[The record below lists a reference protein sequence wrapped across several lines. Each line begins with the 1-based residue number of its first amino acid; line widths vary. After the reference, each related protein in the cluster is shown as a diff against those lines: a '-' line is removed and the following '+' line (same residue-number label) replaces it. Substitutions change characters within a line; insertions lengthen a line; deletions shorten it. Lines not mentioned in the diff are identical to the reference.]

1 LIYGIKLFFPIF
13 LLWALS
19 LWTMKIVFR
28 DLLNAAE
35 LRASMIVTLI
45 YTAASFLSFRPQL
58 FLLTCFGA
66 ALVAQHL
73 LGGDIR
79 AKLTAFWMAVI
90 LFPPISLAVTGV
102 AGLNYLI
109 DLDHLRIAEIA
120 LLLPAAVQIL
130 FSKREARKSIW
141 WLDAAVVSYPLLCI
155 IVQFPHVTFT
165 ASIRS
170 FVEMCLDVVL
180 PYYVVTRGLRNWED
194 LNFVLKRFL
203 LACVFSASVALLEAV
218 LRRNIY
224 AELQWVY
231 GVKWS
236 LTHTLMRGGFL
247 RVESMAPNP
256 VMLAIQIGITIG
268 LWFAMTAQGLTR
280 TRTWTVLTL
289 LTLALL
295 CTWSRGPL
303 LGTMVFGLG
312 MLCLTKL
319 GPRVFGVLLVAA
331 IAGGIAA
338 KMAGLDE
345 TAIALLKEV
354 LSNSKE
360 DALTIDYR
368 SRLLDTS
375 LELIKQSPWM
385 GVPNYATYMQDLVQ
399 GEGIIDMVNTYVG
412 VALNAGVVGLAM
424 FLSPV
429 ILMTI
434 ALLRRLGAGHEHL
447 GRPQA
452 AFLRACIALMVG
464 SLVTI
469 FTTSIFERV
478 PLLML
483 LLVAA
488 PGAMIGFDPAMTRS
502 TKRSAPRFGGQRE
515 FQNAS
520 PNQYADL

>member
-1 LIYGIKLFFPIF
+1 LIYGIKLFFPIL

-35 LRASMIVTLI
+35 LRTAMIVTLI
-45 YTAASFLSFRPQL
+45 YTAVSFLSFRPQL
-58 FLLTCFGA
+58 FLLACFGA
-66 ALVAQHL
+66 VLVGQHL

-79 AKLTAFWMAVI
+79 AKLAAFWMAVI
-90 LFPPISLAVTGV
+90 LFPPLSVAVTGM

-109 DLDHLRIAEIA
+109 NLDHLRVAEIA
-120 LLLPAAVQIL
+120 LLLPAATQII
-130 FSKREARKSIW
+130 FSKREGRKSIW
-141 WLDAAVVSYPLLCI
+141 WLDVAVVSYPLLCI
-155 IVQFPHVTFT
+155 SVQFQHVTFT
-165 ASIRS
+165 TSIRS
-170 FVEMCLDVVL
+170 LVEMCLDIVL

-194 LNFVLKRFL
+194 LNFVLKRLL
-203 LACVFSASVALLEAV
+203 LACVFSASVALLEAA

-236 LTHTLMRGGFL
+236 LTHTLMRGGLL

-256 VMLAIQIGITIG
+256 VMLAIQIAVTIG
-268 LWFAMTAQGLTR
+268 LWFAMTAQGVTR
-280 TRTWTVLTL
+280 TRAWTVLL
-289 LTLALL
+289 LLLLALV

-303 LGTMVFGLG
+303 LGTLVFGLS
-312 MLCLTKL
+312 MWCLTKL

-345 TAIALLKEV
+345 PAIALLKGV
-354 LSNSKE
+354 LSNSKD

-385 GVPNYATYMQDLVQ
+385 GVPNYAAYMQDLVQ
-399 GEGIIDMVNTYVG
+399 GEGIIDLVNTYVG

-424 FLSPV
+424 YLSPV

-434 ALLRRLGAGHEHL
+434 ALLRRLGAGHENL
-447 GRPQA
+447 GPPQVA
-452 AFLRACIALMVG
+452 LLRACVALMVG
-464 SLVTI
+464 SLATI

-488 PGAMIGFDPAMTRS
+488 PGAMMRFEPAMTRS
-502 TKRSAPRFGGQRE
+502 PKRSARRLGGQRE
-515 FQNAS
+515 FQNAN
-520 PNQYADL
+520 PHQYADL